1 MNAFLL
7 SVIAA
12 AGIATGAFFL
22 LNNEW
27 QKPAYEAYATG
38 AARVGNAGDNLVGKD
53 WPNMYKADHKSG
65 S

>member
-1 MNAFLL
+1 MNAFML

-12 AGIATGAFFL
+12 AGIATGAFFM

-27 QKPAYEAYATG
+27 QKPAYEAYTTG
-38 AARVGNAGDNLVGKD
+38 GARVGNAGDNLVGKD